1 MLCGSVDCSGAGEY
15 MTEVR
20 TSSHCERPCAV
31 IEETREATRDAG
43 EEKRLRRR
51 KVHSLIDKVYD
62 PTNLAEAW
70 KRVRENKGSSGIDG
84 LTVAAF
90 VEREEEYLL
99 ALNSQLRDR
108 TYRPRPVKRVAIPKS
123 DGGTRNLGIPSIRDR
138 VVQQALVQKM
148 SPIFEPL
155 FADCSFGYRPGRS
168 PHMAMRKVWSEIN
181 EGNLWIV
188 DADLR
193 SYFDSI
199 DQDRLVSLI
208 AEQIS
213 DGRVLQLIRSFLVAG
228 VIDGD
233 GWQPTK
239 TGVPQGG
246 VASPLWSNIFLN
258 PFDQAMTEAGY
269 RLTRWAD
276 DFVIVCRT
284 RQEAEAALAMAKQ
297 FLNETLGVSLHP
309 EKTRIVHVNDGFEF
323 LGYKIKRGKGLR
335 LPANKRTSVTNPL
348 NLYAVPREKSVT
360 RFKDQIRN
368 LTCRRAPVKLRD
380 MIEVLNPIIRG
391 WGNYY
396 RKANVRKLF
405 HRLDGWIERRLWS
418 FIAKRWR
425 NIAWRR
431 YPTVRLMEEFGLVR
445 LIRLVPEIALRTRP
459 TKGPRRK
466 AACGKTARAV

>member
-1 MLCGSVDCSGAGEY
+1 MLCGSVDCCGAGKY

-20 TSSHCERPCAV
+20 TSSPCERPCAV
-31 IEETREATRDAG
+31 IEETREARGDAG
-43 EEKRLRRR
+43 EGKLRRR

-62 PTNLAEAW
+62 LTNLAEAW

-84 LTVAAF
+84 LTVTAF
-90 VEREEEYLL
+90 EERAGEHLVT
-99 ALNSQLRDR
+99 LNSQLRDG
-108 TYRPRPVKRVAIPKS
+108 TYRPRPVKRVAIAKS
-123 DGGTRNLGIPSIRDR
+123 DGGTRNLGIPSVRDR

-148 SPIFEPL
+148 TPIFEPL

-168 PHMAMRKVWSEIN
+168 PHMAMRKVWGEIN
-181 EGNLWIV
+181 EGNLWVV

-199 DQDRLVSLI
+199 DKDRLVSLI

-213 DGRVLQLIRSFLVAG
+213 DGRVLQLIRGFLAAG

-258 PFDQAMTEAGY
+258 PFDQAMSKAGY

-276 DFVIVCRT
+276 DFVVVCRT
-284 RQEAEAALAMAKQ
+284 RQEAEAALAMAKG
-297 FLNETLGVSLHP
+297 FLHDKLTVSLHP

-323 LGYKIKRGKGLR
+323 LGYKVKRGKGLR
-335 LPANKRTSVTNPL
+335 LPAHKRTRATNPL
-348 NLYAVPREKSVT
+348 DLYAVPREKSVT

-368 LTCRRAPVKLRD
+368 LTCRRAPVTLREV
-380 MIEVLNPIIRG
+380 IEVLNPIIRG

-396 RKANVRKLF
+396 CKANVRKLF

-425 NIAWRR
+425 NAAWRR
-431 YPTVRLMEEFGLVR
+431 YPTARLMAEFGLVR
-445 LIRLVPEIALRTRP
+445 LIRLVPGIEFRSHATRR
-459 TKGPRRK
+459 PRRK